1 MDRTALEQRSLRFA
15 KDIVRYCDAART
27 PRVAHATAQLLRA
40 SSAAA
45 ANYRAAGRARSPR
58 EFVAK
63 LGLANE
69 EADETVY
76 WLEYLDPSPP
86 NRADHDRLIAES
98 RELRAIFAA
107 SYGTARS
114 NLRNRR

>member
-1 MDRTALEQRSLRFA
+1 MDRKALEQRSLTFA
-15 KDIVRYCDAART
+15 KDVAHYCDVVRA
-27 PRVAHATAQLLRA
+27 PGIEHATAQLLRA

-45 ANYRAAGRARSPR
+45 ANYRASGRARSPR

-63 LGLANE
+63 LGLVNE
-69 EADETVY
+69 EADEAVY
-76 WLEYLDPSPP
+76 WLEYLDPMPSTRPE
-86 NRADHDRLIAES
+86 HERLLAES

-114 NLRNRR
+114 NLNSRR